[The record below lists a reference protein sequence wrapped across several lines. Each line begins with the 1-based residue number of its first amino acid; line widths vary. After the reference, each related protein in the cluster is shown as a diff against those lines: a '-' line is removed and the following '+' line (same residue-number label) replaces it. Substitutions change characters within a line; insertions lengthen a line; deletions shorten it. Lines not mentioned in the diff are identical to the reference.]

1 MKTTLRALLMTFY
14 AVASAAALA
23 AIMCLAA
30 GRWDVPMFWVTSGA
44 MGVLVLVGGL
54 LMDRSLIRER
64 LRPGPGG
71 MDKALIYW
79 GKLLMLAT
87 LLIAGWDVGR
97 YHWSDTV
104 PLGLQ
109 IVSLVGFS
117 LGIGV
122 MTWAMVVNRFFSS
135 VVRLQKDRGHHLVTS
150 GPYSVV
156 RHPGYAGGVVSVP
169 LFGLA
174 VGSWLAA
181 LPMLAFSLLMLRRTV
196 IEDRFLQENLEG
208 YAEYARRVRCRL
220 IPGVW

>member
-156 RHPGYAGGVVSVP
+156 RHPGYAGGIVSVP

-208 YAEYARRVRCRL
+208 YADYARRVRHRL
-220 IPGVW
+220 LPGVW